1 MQKLKINEDI
11 RSLSEVRNGMANF
24 IKQVHDTKRPVI
36 ITQHGKGIAVLLGA
50 NEFEAMQEKIE
61 LLSDIQT
68 SLNQLEKGAGI
79 SHKDAKEKLL
89 KLSSKMRI
97 IWSPLAVDRASEVA
111 DYIAQD
117 KPSAAEKWIDTVFSK
132 VEQLKSSP
140 EIGRIVPEINDSQFR
155 ELIYG
160 DYRIIYRIE
169 TKQISILTIRHGRQI
184 LPINEIKA

>member
-1 MQKLKINEDI
+1 MRCNMQKLKIDEDI
-11 RSLSEVRNGMANF
+11 RSLSEVRNSMANF

-89 KLSSKMRI
+89 KRI
-97 IWSPLAVDRASEVA
+97 P
-111 DYIAQD
+111 
-117 KPSAAEKWIDTVFSK
+117 K
-132 VEQLKSSP
+132 
-140 EIGRIVPEINDSQFR
+140 
-155 ELIYG
+155 
-160 DYRIIYRIE
+160 
-169 TKQISILTIRHGRQI
+169 
-184 LPINEIKA
+184 